1 MKKFIFILP
10 ILAFCLTGCGDKEG
24 IIECELSSNDVVNG
38 YALNSTYKINY
49 TGDFVTSVETE
60 EIVSSENDELL
71 NNFEITLNDT
81 YNKTNTAYSGYTYN
95 VVKENGKVVSNVTI
109 DYSKM
114 NIEQFVKDQP
124 SLKTYVKDNKLLAEG
139 IQALYESMGATC
151 K

>member
-1 MKKFIFILP
+1 MKKFIFVLP
-10 ILAFCLTGCGDKEG
+10 ILAICLTGCGDKKG

-49 TGDFVTSVETE
+49 NGDFVTSVDTE

-71 NNFEITLNDT
+71 NNFETTLNDT
-81 YNKTNTAYSGYTYN
+81 YYKTNTAYGGYTYN
-95 VVKENGKVVSNVTI
+95 VVKENGKVVSTVTI